1 MYYKIFN
8 RHEIKKLILP
18 KQVHLCATNL
28 YYLYAKQLLTS
39 FFFFQYADD
48 VVFTRENNEINML
61 TMKSML
67 RCFKIVYLI

>member
-1 MYYKIFN
+1 MCNQF
-8 RHEIKKLILP
+8 
-18 KQVHLCATNL
+18 V
-28 YYLYAKQLLTS
+28 LLVRQTIINK

-67 RCFKIVYLI
+67 RCFKIVYLILERK